1 MRSAWGIITVCT
13 LMINLVVI
21 GVSLKG
27 AAHQRSEFQLA
38 LRQRDTLAERVQA
51 YQSLRETQPDTIVG
65 TLPQADFEQRIS
77 ASLQAAGL
85 SIRTRYS
92 ARTEADQEHRDARQ
106 QLTGLRQQR
115 ASVEIP
121 GCTPAQ
127 IGSFLVDWQES
138 QALWTPARI
147 QVTHN
152 QRSDRNLYTLRLEC
166 IAVYQDQGSE

>member
-1 MRSAWGIITVCT
+1 MRSVWGIIAVGA
-13 LMINLVVI
+13 LLVSLVVV
-21 GVSLKG
+21 GVLIQW
-27 AAHQRSEFQLA
+27 AAHQKSELQLA
-38 LRQRDTLAERVQA
+38 LRQRDTLAERVQE

-65 TLPQADFEQRIS
+65 TQPQADFEQRIS
-77 ASLQAAGL
+77 TSLQAAGL
-85 SIRTRYS
+85 SSRTRYS
-92 ARTEADQEHRDARQ
+92 VRTEADREHRDARQ

-127 IGSFLVDWQES
+127 IGSFLLDWQES
-138 QALWTPARI
+138 QALWTPDRI
-147 QVTHN
+147 QVTHD